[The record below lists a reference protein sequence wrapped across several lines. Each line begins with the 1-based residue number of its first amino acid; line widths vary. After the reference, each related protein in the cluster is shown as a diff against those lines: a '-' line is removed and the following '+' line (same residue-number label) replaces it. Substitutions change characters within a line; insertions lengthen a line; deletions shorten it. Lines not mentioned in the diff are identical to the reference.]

1 VYLRLLLS
9 VFVGVVVAIG
19 TVRVWNSLADYNR
32 EQIARIAESESYA
45 ARSQLVRNLERVIAA
60 LESAQVFWN
69 TYGQLPR
76 RQWTSDA
83 DIEMAKIA
91 GVSTILWDDP
101 GNKVRFAR
109 TADNPVF
116 DFRPDDLEWLDYK
129 PLLERARQTSENTMS
144 GPYLDE
150 SGRPYFE
157 IYLVENESQ
166 GGGRLIALV
175 DAEIC
180 LANLLMDESP
190 GYAVDVIWK
199 DVPLYSRGEAAKDI
213 PLSWTREGMIESS
226 LGAFWRVVHA
236 PTQELADTLEPPSI
250 DFILLLG
257 LIIAVLMATLTS
269 ESWRAY
275 SRAHAAEVAEK
286 SLAELNRDLEHEID
300 LRTRE
305 LAHRNEDLQT
315 IADSV
320 AHDMRNPLNGIALN
334 LQLLEE
340 KNADLLDKSSLDIL
354 QRISPAV
361 DQMAAILD
369 RMLGMSRA
377 AHSTF
382 SREPLDMNAL
392 VKETFDELT
401 ANEPPPRVSLE
412 LADLPAVDA
421 DEMLVKM
428 LLTNLLSNALKYTRE
443 KEKRRIQVN
452 YEAQDGVTVYRIT
465 DNGIGFDQQSTERM
479 FEAFKRL
486 DSSKATAGIG
496 LGLAIVARVVGRHGG
511 RIWAKGIPG
520 EQASFYFSLEP
531 PSTGTET
538 DSGLA
543 QNP

>member
-1 VYLRLLLS
+1 MYLRLLLS
-9 VFVGVVVAIG
+9 VLVGVVVAIG

-257 LIIAVLMATLTS
+257 LIIAVLMATLTA

-286 SLAELNRDLEHEID
+286 SLAELNRDLEHEIE

-320 AHDMRNPLNGIALN
+320 AHDMRNPLNGIAMN

-382 SREPLDMNAL
+382 SRESLDMNAL

-531 PSTGTET
+531 TSTGTET

>member
-1 VYLRLLLS
+1 
-9 VFVGVVVAIG
+9 
-19 TVRVWNSLADYNR
+19 
-32 EQIARIAESESYA
+32 
-45 ARSQLVRNLERVIAA
+45 
-60 LESAQVFWN
+60 
-69 TYGQLPR
+69 
-76 RQWTSDA
+76 
-83 DIEMAKIA
+83 
-91 GVSTILWDDP
+91 
-101 GNKVRFAR
+101 
-109 TADNPVF
+109 PVF

-286 SLAELNRDLEHEID
+286 SLAELNRDLEHEIE

-320 AHDMRNPLNGIALN
+320 AHDMRNPLNGIAMN

-531 PSTGTET
+531 TSTGTET

>member
-9 VFVGVVVAIG
+9 VLVGVVVAIG

-257 LIIAVLMATLTS
+257 LIIAVLMATLTA

-286 SLAELNRDLEHEID
+286 SLAELNRDLEHEIE

-320 AHDMRNPLNGIALN
+320 AHDMRNPLNGIAMN

-382 SREPLDMNAL
+382 SRESLDMNAL

-428 LLTNLLSNALKYTRE
+428 LLTNLMSNALKYTRE
-443 KEKRRIQVN
+443 KEERRIQVN

-531 PSTGTET
+531 TSTGTET